1 MSKVDAQRAMR
12 EAKYARLRA
21 SGPTRREAAA
31 QAAPEPSVALGE
43 VVPAATPAP
52 KPKKTRAKKAA
63 ASEVPAGAEEAL
75 LPVEAPATDGLCGHK
90 SMNGR
95 TCTREAGHAEKSHR
109 YG

>member
-12 EAKYARLRA
+12 EAKYARDSA

-31 QAAPEPSVALGE
+31 AAGT
-43 VVPAATPAP
+43 ATPAVRQP
-52 KPKKTRAKKAA
+52 DAAPAPTKARAAKATATAAPAA
-63 ASEVPAGAEEAL
+63 AAGE
-75 LPVEAPATDGLCGHK
+75 LCGHK

-95 TCTREAGHAEKSHR
+95 ACTREAGHAEKNHR

>member
-12 EAKYARLRA
+12 EAKYARNNA

-31 QAAPEPSVALGE
+31 AAGTAAPTTRTPEAEPAR
-43 VVPAATPAP
+43 PAKAAPA
-52 KPKKTRAKKAA
+52 KTAPVKAA
-63 ASEVPAGAEEAL
+63 AAAEGGAR
-75 LPVEAPATDGLCGHK
+75 CGHK

-95 TCTREAGHAEKSHR
+95 ECTREAGHAEKNHR

>member
-12 EAKYARLRA
+12 EAKYARNRA

-31 QAAPEPSVALGE
+31 LKGGPAA
-43 VVPAATPAP
+43 PAATA
-52 KPKKTRAKKAA
+52 
-63 ASEVPAGAEEAL
+63 
-75 LPVEAPATDGLCGHK
+75 APATVAAPAAPSAKPPKAAKAVSTEGERCGHK

-95 TCTREAGHAEKSHR
+95 ACTREAGHAEKSHR

>member
-12 EAKYARLRA
+12 EAKYARTRA

-31 QAAPEPSVALGE
+31 AAAEAAGASADAGTPAAPPPPRATAAPTVAPAAAAAPEGE
-43 VVPAATPAP
+43 
-52 KPKKTRAKKAA
+52 
-63 ASEVPAGAEEAL
+63 
-75 LPVEAPATDGLCGHK
+75 LCGHK

-95 TCTREAGHAEKSHR
+95 ACTRPAGHAEKNHR

>member
-12 EAKYARLRA
+12 EAKYARNNA

-31 QAAPEPSVALGE
+31 AAGGAEAPTASQPATKPAKARVAKAPVEKAEAAP
-43 VVPAATPAP
+43 T
-52 KPKKTRAKKAA
+52 
-63 ASEVPAGAEEAL
+63 EAR
-75 LPVEAPATDGLCGHK
+75 CGHR

-95 TCTREAGHAEKSHR
+95 ECTREANHPEKNHR

>member
-31 QAAPEPSVALGE
+31 AGGTAAPAAPAPLATPVPPAKAAKPAKTAKAAKAGPTAAAPE
-43 VVPAATPAP
+43 
-52 KPKKTRAKKAA
+52 
-63 ASEVPAGAEEAL
+63 GAR
-75 LPVEAPATDGLCGHK
+75 CGHK

-95 TCTREAGHAEKSHR
+95 ECTREAGHPEKNHR
-109 YG
+109 YS